1 MQVRESGQPPEGLLA
16 LQPEVALLLRF
27 GNCLIK
33 DQQLVVLRV
42 VRRGRKYRSRECRTE
57 TA

>member
-1 MQVRESGQPPEGLLA
+1 MRESGQPPEGLLA